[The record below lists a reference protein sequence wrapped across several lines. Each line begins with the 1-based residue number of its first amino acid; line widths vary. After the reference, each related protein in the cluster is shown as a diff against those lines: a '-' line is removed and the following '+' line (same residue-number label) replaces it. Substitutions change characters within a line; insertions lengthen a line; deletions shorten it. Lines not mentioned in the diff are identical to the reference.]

1 MAKKAVATLRDKT
14 AGKGVVK
21 CIRMTRSERTGAY
34 MFKEEIIPTDNKKNF
49 SRKKLPV
56 PDMNERRNTM
66 RLFLYICILYAPHE
80 QRNSR

>member
-34 MFKEEIIPTDNKKNF
+34 MFKEEIIPTEKEKEFF
-49 SRKKLPV
+49 SGK
-56 PDMNERRNTM
+56 
-66 RLFLYICILYAPHE
+66 
-80 QRNSR
+80 